1 MSIHQLDE
9 LLSNQ
14 IAAGEVVERPA
25 SAVKE
30 LIENSLDANSTQ
42 ITVEIERGGQ
52 DLIRIRDNGSGIL
65 PDELPLALARHATS
79 KIATFSDLEHV
90 ASLGFRGEALAS
102 IAAVSRLKLCST
114 VAGAESGF
122 ALTCEGGQIS
132 DSKEPIAHVQGTTVE
147 IRDLFYN
154 TPARRKFLRTER
166 TEYQH
171 IETIIQRLCLSRFDV
186 AFHLLHN
193 EKTQLRLPIADTTLA
208 QEKRLIEVLGQPFVD
223 EALAIEFR
231 AAGMRLWGWIA
242 MPGFTRSQAD
252 MQYFYIN
259 GRFIRDKLL
268 MHAAKQAYH
277 DVLFHGRHPAY
288 ILYLECDPTI
298 VDVNVHPTKHEVR
311 FRDSR
316 TIHDFVM
323 RAIKDALSQVRPQ
336 DHAIDE
342 MPLTTVAESSAPV
355 VEQPVV
361 IPERTAITPSLQSA
375 PVQQRSMPLNVK
387 AQVAQYQK
395 LCAEPEELMV
405 TASEPVSEPFLGT
418 PIAQLHDIY
427 ILAQNERGLVIVDM
441 HAAHER
447 ILYEKLKQQLDTSN
461 LASEKLL
468 VPITFKLNKAE
479 MACCLDN
486 ASTFAATGIVIEE
499 LGDDSVAI
507 REIPSILKNK
517 DIEQLCRDVIAD
529 LLVHQSDRRLAE
541 TINHILAT
549 VACHAAIRAHHKL
562 TIPEM
567 AALLRDMENTD
578 NSGCCNHGRPTWT
591 ELSMPA
597 LDKLFLRG
605 Q

>member
-1 MSIHQLDE
+1 MSIRQLDE
-9 LLSNQ
+9 QLSNQ

-25 SAVKE
+25 SVVKE
-30 LIENSLDANSTQ
+30 LIENSLDAKSTQ
-42 ITVEIERGGQ
+42 IIVDIERGGQ
-52 DLIRIRDNGSGIL
+52 ELIRIRDNGSGIMR
-65 PDELPLALARHATS
+65 DELPLALARHATS

-102 IAAVSRLKLCST
+102 IAAVSRLKISST
-114 VAGAESGF
+114 VADAESGF
-122 ALTCEGGQIS
+122 ALTCEGGTIKHS
-132 DSKEPIAHVQGTTVE
+132 AEPIAHPHGTTIDV
-147 IRDLFYN
+147 RDLFYN

-171 IETIIQRLCLSRFDV
+171 IESILQRLALSCFNV
-186 AFHLLHN
+186 GFQLTHN
-193 EKTQLRLPIADTTLA
+193 QKSQLRLPIAETNIA
-208 QEKRLIEVLGQPFVD
+208 REKRLVEVLGQPFVD

-259 GRFIRDKLL
+259 KRFIRDRLL

-288 ILYLECDPTI
+288 ILYLECDPAI

-323 RAIKDALSQVRPQ
+323 RAIKDALSQVRPC
-336 DHAIDE
+336 DH
-342 MPLTTVAESSAPV
+342 TVEARVPEAATV
-355 VEQPVV
+355 VPEQSYVRSKQISYVEPM
-361 IPERTAITPSLQSA
+361 AQQSI
-375 PVQQRSMPLNVK
+375 PLNVR
-387 AQVAQYQK
+387 AQVSHYQK
-395 LCAEPEELMV
+395 LCAAPEMPV
-405 TASEPVSEPFLGT
+405 AVAAEPVLGT

-447 ILYEKLKQQLDTSN
+447 ILYERLKQQLS
-461 LASEKLL
+461 ASKLTIEPLL
-468 VPITFKLNKAE
+468 VPITVRLNKDE
-479 MACCLDN
+479 IACCLEN
-486 ASTFAATGIVIEE
+486 TSTFATIGIVIEQ
-499 LGDDSVAI
+499 LSDDSIAI
-507 REIPSILKNK
+507 REVPSILKNK
-517 DIEQLCRDVIAD
+517 PIAQLVRDVIAD
-529 LLVHQSDRRLAE
+529 LLVHQSDRRLNE

-549 VACHAAIRAHHKL
+549 VACHAAVRAHHKL

-567 AALLRDMENTD
+567 AALLRDMEHTD

-591 ELSMPA
+591 ELPLPA